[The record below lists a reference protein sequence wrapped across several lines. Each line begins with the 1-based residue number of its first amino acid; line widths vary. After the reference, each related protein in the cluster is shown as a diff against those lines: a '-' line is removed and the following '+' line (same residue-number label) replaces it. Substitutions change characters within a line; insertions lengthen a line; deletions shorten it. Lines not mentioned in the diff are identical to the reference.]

1 MIKSQDII
9 QLRAFARQDGLLL
22 ALFWAISFAATIY
35 LPDSSVGQFLILAT
49 PFFIWWRLASF
60 RNSALNGVIS
70 YLRAWAYTMHTIF
83 YAALVFAVV
92 QYIYF
97 RYLDNGRFVMQLT
110 QALDIMRS
118 ISQDNP
124 QDTQMP
130 LMLKKMEASVDELRQ
145 STPIE
150 ITFIFMMMHLWM
162 GFFISFVIAAFG
174 KKSDKRITTND

>member
-1 MIKSQDII
+1 
-9 QLRAFARQDGLLL
+9 
-22 ALFWAISFAATIY
+22 
-35 LPDSSVGQFLILAT
+35 
-49 PFFIWWRLASF
+49 
-60 RNSALNGVIS
+60 
-70 YLRAWAYTMHTIF
+70 
-83 YAALVFAVV
+83 
-92 QYIYF
+92 
-97 RYLDNGRFVMQLT
+97 
-110 QALDIMRS
+110 MRS

-130 LMLKKMEASVDELRQ
+130 LMLKRMEASMDELRQ